1 MDGEVLLMTRLLL
14 VVAIGGLASLGFSE
28 AGDAGPVSC
37 VRHWPEV
44 RYGNLG
50 YDHIVLLRNGCRAH
64 ALCEVSTNVNP
75 KPIET
80 KVRAGEQV
88 EVLTMRGSPAR
99 EFTQHVN
106 CRLVP

>member
-1 MDGEVLLMTRLLL
+1 MSRFSLI
-14 VVAIGGLASLGFSE
+14 VAIGGVASFVFSE
-28 AGDAGPVSC
+28 TGNAGPAPC

-44 RYGNLG
+44 RYRNLG
-50 YDHIVLLRNGCRAH
+50 YDHIVVLRNDCPAH

-75 KPIET
+75 KPIDT

-99 EFTQHVN
+99 EFTPQVN
-106 CRLVP
+106 CRPVP